1 MGDLTKKS
9 HKKLKLEKGV
19 LQGGR
24 VYNFSVVVISS
35 TSNVTGSAWTLVEV
49 DSLGPQAVLSANKV
63 GQILALSE
71 TMH

>member
-19 LQGGR
+19 LEGGR
-24 VYNFSVVVISS
+24 RYNFSVVVLSS
-35 TSNVTGSAWTLVEV
+35 NANVTGSAWTIVEV

-63 GQILALSE
+63 GPVPVINI
-71 TMH
+71 

>member
-9 HKKLKLEKGV
+9 HKKLKLERGV

-24 VYNFSVVVISS
+24 SYNFSVVVLSS
-35 TSNVTGSAWTLVEV
+35 SANVTGSAWTMVKV

-63 GQILALSE
+63 DNILS
-71 TMH
+71 

>member
-1 MGDLTKKS
+1 M
-9 HKKLKLEKGV
+9 

-35 TSNVTGSAWTLVEV
+35 TSNLTGSAWTMVEV

-63 GQILALSE
+63 VQILALS
-71 TMH
+71 

>member
-35 TSNVTGSAWTLVEV
+35 TSNLTGSAWTLVEV

-63 GQILALSE
+63 VQILALS
-71 TMH
+71 